1 METADAD
8 SIAEGLWDATD
19 VARYLKMSKSWVY
32 HASERGELP
41 HVRIG
46 ASLRFDPSAIRA
58 WLRRRSNSE
67 AAVLPLKTDSGL
79 TKESQ

>member
-8 SIAEGLWDATD
+8 SITEGLWDATD
-19 VARYLKMSKSWVY
+19 VSRFLKMSKSWVY

-41 HVRIG
+41 YVRLG
-46 ASLRFDPSAIRA
+46 ASLRFDPSSIRA

-67 AAVLPLKTDSGL
+67 AAVLPFKPD
-79 TKESQ
+79 